1 MLSLPSMLINELS
14 QAVLHQAQSPDL
26 TKVRGLSKTA
36 HEFIGKKLV
45 SQANDFSITTVV
57 PISGLSATPAGLDDN
72 TEALSL
78 TISFIIVNTRIAITD
93 IPYIAVRSDIKS
105 QSFLSKCF
113 EIQQIMTDGASN
125 KPYPIQF
132 GDEVLMSGII
142 LNMINENEN
151 AKDLVLKAPHSN

>member
-14 QAVLHQAQSPDL
+14 QAVLRQAQSPDL

-45 SQANDFSITTVV
+45 SQDNDFSITTVV

-78 TISFIIVNTRIAITD
+78 TISFVIVNTRIAITD

-113 EIQQIMTDGASN
+113 EIQQIMTDDASN

-132 GDEVLMSGII
+132 GDEVLMSG
-142 LNMINENEN
+142 LF
-151 AKDLVLKAPHSN
+151 